1 MQTPAQRPGSCRQLG
16 LHWESWTAAVQ
27 TDRQHAH
34 RDFQKSGV
42 KTGAAHTDK
51 AYEKTPTISK
61 GRQLCLGEK
70 HCTDSGSSFNLP
82 LFLFPLHLVSVSFDS
97 TMSLTVTIWHKMVY
111 LYALAILLTA
121 SLTGQTCLV
130 LSAWR
135 LVCNRLDILSLQLR
149 MGHCN
154 KPSVINISVKMFMDM
169 IILPDCLTLTHFCM
183 SGTQYSLC
191 MCSRTFL
198 VLCRTNKDVCFI
210 RIIW

>member
-34 RDFQKSGV
+34 RDCLRSLVWRQERHTQTKPMKKRPQSV
-42 KTGAAHTDK
+42 KGDNCVWGKNT
-51 AYEKTPTISK
+51 
-61 GRQLCLGEK
+61 
-70 HCTDSGSSFNLP
+70 TDSGSSFNLP